1 MVAGVPVVQG
11 LERSRLCWLEAPK
24 VWGPAVRVPPSPSAS
39 WGSLAPPRAPPGLGD
54 GVVLSGATEK
64 GHAVRDLQAPLCTSP
79 AWRGRFRSQI
89 KAQRSEVEVLLAG
102 CREWA
107 FGPEGLL
114 PLS

>member
-1 MVAGVPVVQG
+1 MSSERGMCHEGRRLEPEKRSDSGPV
-11 LERSRLCWLEAPK
+11 
-24 VWGPAVRVPPSPSAS
+24 
-39 WGSLAPPRAPPGLGD
+39 RAPVGRAAWPRPQPGLGD